1 MSDKDLSKKII
12 KLDPLAER
20 LDNVGM
26 TGGLVKN
33 LNLKNFLKKQKML
46 KETTKAN
53 LKYSKE
59 VSKIGKEEI
68 LEPYE
73 RSVAKIKNTS

>member
-26 TGGLVKN
+26 TGGVG
-33 LNLKNFLKKQKML
+33 KKPKSKKL
-46 KETTKAN
+46 
-53 LKYSKE
+53 SKE
-59 VSKIGKEEI
+59 
-68 LEPYE
+68 
-73 RSVAKIKNTS
+73 AKDA

>member
-26 TGGLVKN
+26 TGGASKKPKSKKLS
-33 LNLKNFLKKQKML
+33 KKQKNTL
-46 KETTKAN
+46 KTLLN
-53 LKYSKE
+53 
-59 VSKIGKEEI
+59 KI
-68 LEPYE
+68 
-73 RSVAKIKNTS
+73 